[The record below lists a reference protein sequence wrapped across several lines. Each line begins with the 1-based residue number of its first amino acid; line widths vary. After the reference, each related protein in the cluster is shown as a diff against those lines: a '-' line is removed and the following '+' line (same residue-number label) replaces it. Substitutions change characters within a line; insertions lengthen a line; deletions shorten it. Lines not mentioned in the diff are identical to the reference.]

1 MHKEIADFLFD
12 GIFFSFII
20 QTTSNETVPVQDNR
34 LTAAAA
40 EPAASSDNNETMQEI
55 SDVDATELNNAIHET
70 SHHDEVVLKQ
80 GGASEVV
87 EVMASAESVDNVI
100 HDISSSTASSGAV
113 TLETLSEDSVLA
125 SMVTHPGMTS
135 GLHGMTSGLHGMTS
149 GLHGMT
155 SGLHGVT
162 SSANGGHQ
170 SHSIHH
176 HPLLTPTSPRSVTTA
191 SMSASGK
198 LIFYTI
204 YFSII
209 FKSTY

>member
-1 MHKEIADFLFD
+1 M
-12 GIFFSFII
+12 
-20 QTTSNETVPVQDNR
+20 PVQDNR

-87 EVMASAESVDNVI
+87 EVVASASESVLNVN

-125 SMVTHPGMTS
+125 SMVTHP
-135 GLHGMTSGLHGMTS
+135 GMTSGLHGMTS

-198 LIFYTI
+198 LIIYTT